1 MIVTKSCLIKDYKK
15 AQNLQ
20 VIHVYFLEERAS
32 SHYLILASLKLKIKA
47 PWFDVHARKLL
58 FKVNGLLIFRKKQL
72 K

>member
-47 PWFDVHARKLL
+47 P
-58 FKVNGLLIFRKKQL
+58 
-72 K
+72 